1 VGDDSSE
8 RGKGGSTLAASVTTR
23 VCCDEQGNSDDGEGY
38 GNGDDRQNVEEVP
51 YIFKRPQNNETSNS
65 SFTHL
70 LITQSKMHTCGILT
84 ILNSSRGHDA
94 LAMLLLFAPQWESGD
109 LLVVEKLNAKKVVFA
124 DLAG

>member
-65 SFTHL
+65 YL
-70 LITQSKMHTCGILT
+70 HTYL
-84 ILNSSRGHDA
+84 SRN
-94 LAMLLLFAPQWESGD
+94 LKCMR
-109 LLVVEKLNAKKVVFA
+109 VVS
-124 DLAG
+124 

>member
-1 VGDDSSE
+1 MGDDSSE
-8 RGKGGSTLAASVTTR
+8 RGKGGSTLAANLTMR
-23 VCCDEQGNSDDGEGY
+23 VCCDEQGNSDD
-38 GNGDDRQNVEEVP
+38 GDDRQNVEEVP

-70 LITQSKMHTCGILT
+70 LIIQSKMHACGILT

-109 LLVVEKLNAKKVVFA
+109 LLVVEKLNAKKIIFA